1 MKWIKLLSKETTRK
15 RSSIKESDIRTDFE
29 KDYHRII
36 SSPSFR
42 RLQDKTQ
49 AFPLEV
55 NDFVRTRLTHSL
67 EVSSFAKSIAQSIG
81 QRLIEEKIDPNFGFE
96 ELNSIISI
104 LASASLIHDIGN
116 PPYGHF
122 GEDTIRMWF
131 KKNFSKI
138 EIKDENGNIKI
149 LKDLL
154 TDQMIAD
161 FENFEGN
168 AQAIRV
174 VSKLH
179 FLVDETGMNL
189 TYALLNTLIKYPV
202 SSLDINKESGNIKDK
217 KMGYFFA
224 EEELFEKI
232 VKSTGTYDE
241 NTNKIY
247 RHPLTFL
254 LEAADDVAYSTADIE
269 DGLKKKY
276 LNYYNL
282 KNMLIAEGFNEGDI
296 YYDRLEKYQKE
307 AKAKGYSSTHEYAA
321 SRWIISI
328 QGLIIKDIVQRFIDN
343 YDSIMN
349 GTFKEELI
357 NNTKSAK
364 IVNLLKNTAKKY
376 IFESKQNNRMELNAN
391 IMIEF
396 LLEKFVDS
404 VLYMDTKYED
414 ESQLAKKYRIILSD
428 NYVHIYKIYADKYEN
443 KLKKEMLKL
452 IENEKLDGSK
462 KERVQMEYKSKIYN
476 YRLYLR
482 LLLVTDYISGMTD
495 SYIKSTYQELM
506 GIK

>member
-1 MKWIKLLSKETTRK
+1 MNWKNLLSINTRRA
-15 RSSIKESDIRTDFE
+15 RSRIKASDIRNDFE
-29 KDYHRII
+29 KDYHRVI

-49 AFPLEV
+49 AFPLEE

-81 QRLIEEKIDPNFGFE
+81 KRIIEEKIDPDFGYE
-96 ELNSIISI
+96 ELNAISTI
-104 LASASLIHDIGN
+104 LSSAALIHDIGN
-116 PPYGHF
+116 PPFGHF

-131 KKNFSKI
+131 SNYIDKTDVRDFNGDVKK
-138 EIKDENGNIKI
+138 
-149 LKDLL
+149 LRDLL
-154 TDQMIAD
+154 TPQMIAD

-179 FLVDETGMNL
+179 FLVDENGMNL

-202 SSLDINKESGNIKDK
+202 SSQDINRESGNVKDK
-217 KMGYFFA
+217 KMGYFLA
-224 EEELFEKI
+224 EEDVFLDV

-241 NTNKIY
+241 KENKIY

-254 LEAADDVAYSTADIE
+254 LEAADDIAYITADVE

-282 KNMLIAEGFNEGDI
+282 ESSLKEYGFEAGDI
-296 YYDRLEKYQKE
+296 FYDRLIKYKEE
-307 AKAKGYSSTHEYAA
+307 AKKKGYESIHNYAA

-328 QGLIIKDIVQRFIDN
+328 QGLIIKDVVNNFVNN
-343 YDSIMN
+343 YNEIMN
-349 GTFKEELI
+349 GSFTKELLAEGR
-357 NNTKSAK
+357 SSK
-364 IVNLLKNTAKKY
+364 IVKMLKYTSKKY
-376 IFESKQNNRMELNAN
+376 IFESKKNNQMELTAN
-391 IMIEF
+391 IMIQF
-396 LLEKFVDS
+396 LLDKFVNAII
-404 VLYMDTKYED
+404 YYDTKFEKD
-414 ESQLAKKYRIILSD
+414 NSVHKKYRIILSD
-428 NYVHIYKIYADKYEN
+428 NQKYIYYVYANDFENRNRAELESKIE
-443 KLKKEMLKL
+443 E
-452 IENEKLDGSK
+452 EKLEGNK
-462 KERVQMEYKSKIYN
+462 KERLEQEYENRIYN
-476 YRLYLR
+476 YKLYLR

-495 SYIKSTYQELM
+495 SYIKTTYQELM